1 MRPSIPHQQ
10 QRLLRGRRKRP
21 SSVPFLPILMTI
33 LWTILC
39 LTIPL
44 AVTVKAQDQPTTS
57 PSDVVIGIDL
67 GTTYSCV
74 GVFQNGKVEIIPN
87 EQGNRITPSYVAFS
101 ENSGDRLVGD
111 AAKNQATV
119 NPTNTVFDIKR
130 LIGREFSDKSVQADR
145 KLVPFQ
151 ILSKDNKPVVQ
162 VSASGSKTTY
172 TPEEIS
178 AMILSN
184 MKTTAEQFLG
194 EAVTRAVITVP
205 AYFNNAQRLA
215 TADAATI
222 AGLKVERIIN
232 EPTAAAMAYGIDKTM
247 DDANVLVFDLGGGTF
262 DVTLLNMDGG
272 VFDVLATSGD
282 THLGGEDFDQR
293 VMQYFIKKI
302 QKTHGTDI
310 SNEKVAIQKLRKEVE
325 RVKRALSTQTQARIE
340 IDDLVPG
347 LTFTDTLTRARFE
360 ELNNDLFKKT
370 LKPIE
375 TVLKDAKLDK
385 SDVEHI
391 VLVGGSTR
399 IPKIQELVS
408 EFFGGKEL
416 VKGINP
422 DEAVAHGAAI
432 MGGILSG
439 VSNEK
444 LTEIVLLD
452 VASLSQ
458 GIETVGGIMTKMIDR
473 GTSIPT
479 RKTRE

>member
-1 MRPSIPHQQ
+1 
-10 QRLLRGRRKRP
+10 
-21 SSVPFLPILMTI
+21 MTI

-44 AVTVKAQDQPTTS
+44 AMAKAHEQSEHS
-57 PSDVVIGIDL
+57 PVVGIDL

-74 GVFQNGKVEIIPN
+74 GIYQNGKVDIIPN

-101 ENSGDRLVGD
+101 ESEKSILVGD

-130 LIGREFSDKSVQADR
+130 LIGRDFSDKSVQADR

-151 ILSKDNKPVVQ
+151 ILSKGNKPVVQ
-162 VSASGSKTTY
+162 VNAAGSTNTY

-194 EAVTRAVITVP
+194 VPVTRAVITVP
-205 AYFNNAQRLA
+205 AYFNQAQRMA
-215 TADAATI
+215 TEDAATI
-222 AGLKVERIIN
+222 AGLKVDRIIN

-247 DDANVLVFDLGGGTF
+247 DDASVLVFDLGGGTF
-262 DVTLLNMDGG
+262 DVTLLNIDGG

-302 QKTHGTDI
+302 QNTHGTDI

-375 TVLKDAKLDK
+375 MVLKDAKLDK

-399 IPKIQELVS
+399 IPRIQEMVS

-416 VKGINP
+416 SKGINP
-422 DEAVAHGAAI
+422 DEAVAYGAAI
-432 MGGILSG
+432 LGGIFSG
-439 VSNEK
+439 EAKKDLDQV
-444 LTEIVLLD
+444 VLLD

-473 GTSIPT
+473 GTTIPT